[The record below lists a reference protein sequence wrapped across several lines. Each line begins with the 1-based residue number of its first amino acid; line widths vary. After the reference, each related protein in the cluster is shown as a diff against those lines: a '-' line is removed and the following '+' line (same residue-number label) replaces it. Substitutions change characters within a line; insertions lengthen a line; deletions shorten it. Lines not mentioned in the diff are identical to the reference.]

1 MPKNDNIHVGHRQR
15 MREEYEQNGLDH
27 MQYHRVLEM
36 LLHFAIPQR
45 DTNELAH
52 SLIKRFG
59 SFSRVFAADIDALA
73 SVKGMTRNAAV
84 LLHML
89 PEVNRR
95 IIEDQID
102 REWIMD
108 GHEQIA
114 EYLSKRF
121 VGRTEE
127 TMMMLCLD
135 NSCRL
140 IACRILD
147 KGNGIS
153 VPLNFRQ
160 VCEIAFQYRCYNVIL
175 AHNHP
180 GGIARPSVQD
190 VRLTERLF
198 TILHS
203 LDIRLLDHFI
213 VTETE
218 CVSLTELGYIGM
230 GKSRK

>member
-1 MPKNDNIHVGHRQR
+1 
-15 MREEYEQNGLDH
+15 MRDSERSVIDIVLSFEFASDEYMYSEESSD
-27 MQYHRVLEM
+27 
-36 LLHFAIPQR
+36 
-45 DTNELAH
+45 
-52 SLIKRFG
+52 
-59 SFSRVFAADIDALA
+59 
-73 SVKGMTRNAAV
+73 
-84 LLHML
+84 
-89 PEVNRR
+89 
-95 IIEDQID
+95 
-102 REWIMD
+102 
-108 GHEQIA
+108 
-114 EYLSKRF
+114 
-121 VGRTEE
+121 
-127 TMMMLCLD
+127 
-135 NSCRL
+135 
-140 IACRILD
+140 
-147 KGNGIS
+147 GIS

-230 GKSRK
+230 GKPRK